1 MSDSLWSHGLQHA
14 SLFWRISPPPLSPG
28 VCSNSCPFSWWWC
41 HPTIWSSVTPFSS
54 CPQTFPSI
62 KVFSSELALR
72 IRWAKYCSFGFNISL
87 PMNIQSWF
95 PLGWIGLISLL
106 SLGLSRVLQHH
117 SSKASILW
125 HSSSF
130 FLLLFFIYLFL
141 FVVNFVIHWNEKI
154 WNASRICVSSLRRS
168 HANLLCIVPILV
180 YVLPQRAGHSSSLW
194 FNSYL
199 PYSNL
204 PLPLCNGLETNC
216 LTKMVAMKTSNLEAP
231 GEGKNGFGALPN
243 LCLQRIATI
252 WTVWKI
258 TGKGPF

>member
-1 MSDSLWSHGLQHA
+1 MSDSLWSNGLQHA
-14 SLFWRISPPPLSPG
+14 SLCWRISPPPLSPG
-28 VCSNSCPFSWWWC
+28 VCSNSCAFSWWWC

-62 KVFSSELALR
+62 KVFSSELALC

-125 HSSSF
+125 HSSS
-130 FLLLFFIYLFL
+130 
-141 FVVNFVIHWNEKI
+141 
-154 WNASRICVSSLRRS
+154 
-168 HANLLCIVPILV
+168 
-180 YVLPQRAGHSSSLW
+180 LW

-216 LTKMVAMKTSNLEAP
+216 LTKMVAMKTSSLEAP

-252 WTVWKI
+252 WTVWQI
-258 TGKGPF
+258 TGKSPF